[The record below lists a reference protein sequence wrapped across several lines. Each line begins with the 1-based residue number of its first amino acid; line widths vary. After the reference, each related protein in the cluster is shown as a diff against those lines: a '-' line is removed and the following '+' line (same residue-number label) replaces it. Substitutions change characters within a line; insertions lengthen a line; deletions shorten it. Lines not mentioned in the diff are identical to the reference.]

1 MSSETAVKKPA
12 AAINASFVDEGHRTK
27 EAPLGHALVALAET
41 NPRIVGLSADLA
53 KYTDLHIFAA
63 AFPDRFFQVGMA
75 EQLMLTAAGGLAKEG
90 FIPFASTYGTF
101 ASRRGAD
108 FINQAIAEQ
117 HANVKI
123 IGSLPGLSTG
133 YGPSHQATDDMAILR
148 AAPRLTVID
157 PCDAL
162 ETEQAVAAIAAY
174 DGPVYMRGLR
184 GKVPLLLDEY
194 DYRFELGKAKLLV
207 GGSDVVVMSTG
218 LMTMRALD
226 AAKVLAEDR
235 VSVAVLHIPTV
246 KPLDTMA
253 VIQEARRTGRLVVV
267 AENHSVVGG
276 LGEAIAGVL
285 LRAGVSPTFRQIAL
299 PDDFIGPGTL
309 PVLQDRYGLSTKA
322 VVRQIKCWL

>member
-1 MSSETAVKKPA
+1 MNTVATPA
-12 AAINASFVDEGHRTK
+12 KSASAMIASFVDEGHRTK
-27 EAPLGHALVALAET
+27 AAPLGHALVALAEKD
-41 NPRIVGLSADLA
+41 PRIVGLSADLA

-63 AFPDRFFQVGMA
+63 AFPDRFFQMGMA

-123 IGSLPGLSTG
+123 IGSLPGLTTG
-133 YGPSHQATDDMAILR
+133 YGPSHQATDDLAILR
-148 AAPRLTVID
+148 AAPRMTVID

-162 ETEQAVAAIAAY
+162 ETEQAVAAIARF

-184 GKVPLLLDEY
+184 GAVPMILDEY
-194 DYRFELGKAKLLV
+194 GYQFEIGKAKVLR
-207 GGSDVVVMSTG
+207 GGSDVIVMSTG
-218 LMTMRALD
+218 IMTMRALD
-226 AAKVLAEDR
+226 AAEALAADGIEA
-235 VSVAVLHIPTV
+235 AVLHIPTV
-246 KPLDTMA
+246 KPLDVVTI
-253 VIQEARRTGRLVVV
+253 VQEARRSGRLVVV

-285 LRAGVSPTFRQIAL
+285 IRAGVSPEFRQIGL
-299 PDDFIGPGTL
+299 PDDFMVPGTL
-309 PVLQDRYGLSTKA
+309 PVLHDRYGISTKA
-322 VVRQIKCWL
+322 VIRQIRCWL

>member
-1 MSSETAVKKPA
+1 MNTETALKKS
-12 AAINASFVDEGHRTK
+12 AAINSSFVDEGHRTK
-27 EAPLGHALVALAET
+27 EAPLGHALVALAKN
-41 NPRIVGLSADLA
+41 NPRIVGMSADLA

-63 AFPDRFFQVGMA
+63 AFPERFFQMGMA

-162 ETEQAVAAIAAY
+162 ETEQVAVAIAAY

-184 GKVPLLLDEY
+184 GNVPLVLDEY
-194 DYRFELGKAKLLV
+194 GYQFELGKAKLLL

-226 AAKVLAEDR
+226 AAKILAQDR

-253 VIQEARRTGRLVVV
+253 IVQEARRTGRLVVV

-285 LRAGVSPTFRQIAL
+285 LRAGVSPAFRQIAL
-299 PDDFIGPGTL
+299 PDDFMVPGTL
-309 PVLQDRYGLSTKA
+309 PVLHERYGLSTNA